1 MKQRFSAI
9 TQVSLVVLLALTL
22 GLVTAVPSIA
32 QGLAQESASISP
44 PTEVYDLGDPAD
56 VKTTVTWHDAGE
68 ITAVKDD
75 GDELGE
81 NDYSVIAVD
90 DNRAILTINAS
101 YYLAGKL
108 VDIGDNLTLAIE
120 FYSGDSAVF
129 TIVAVHYP
137 AVSPDEA
144 EYDLDNP
151 PDFIKTSITWGRAS
165 NITSITEGED
175 DSPLGLGTNYIVL
188 LSTLLILT
196 DYLAANL
203 TEEGKELELAI
214 EFDVGEPASFTI
226 VAVKTD
232 PGLFPS
238 NPYAY
243 DLFAAAAVE
252 IGITWRRATEVVSIV
267 DHDGYSLQRGLR
279 GDYAVSNTTL
289 TILSSYLERKLTG
302 EGANL
307 TLTIQFDVGRPITF
321 ITEAVVEAPSIDPE
335 RADYDLD
342 DPAAVSTTIKWEDA
356 IEVVS
361 IIENGNPLVMGDDY
375 KVEDITEGETATL
388 TILNDYLSD
397 ELTDVDQSVELS
409 IRFGFNSTTHPG
421 LQHYATFNITA
432 IGTHPSIS
440 PGVAPYDLR
449 SQAAVNTT
457 ITWRAAE
464 RSVSVADDGYQLQ
477 LGDDYTV
484 TTIDA
489 DRATLTILNSYLADN
504 LTAVGNSL
512 ALAIGFSVGDPA
524 DFTIT
529 AVNETP
535 SINPQRADYD
545 LDPDKRGDVETII
558 TRQVPIQV
566 VSITENGNPLI
577 KGHDYE
583 VEDIAERETATLT
596 ILSDPYLAGKLTA
609 KNQSVVLTIEFSVGD
624 PVTFTI
630 TGVRYPAVYPTE
642 ARYDLDDR
650 ADFIETRITWG
661 SASNIIHITEHIAD
675 HERDLTRSVNNDY
688 NDYIV
693 LGDTLVITDNYL
705 GELDIGDDPR
715 LSIGF
720 DDDYTADF
728 VIGVIGTHARIFP
741 TRAVYDLED
750 RADVQTTIKWGSAT
764 EVVSITDND
773 AENDNPLKRGHD
785 YVVGQ
790 TVDDQATLNITS
802 AYLETKVI
810 RWVDE
815 VLLTVEFD
823 AGEDVQLSVGG
834 LAGCFIATA
843 AYGTA
848 TAQEIEVLREFRDG
862 YLLTNS
868 LGQALVDL
876 YYRISPPIAEFITE
890 HPSLKPIVRA
900 GLVPAVAMSAVAVNT
915 GPAEKTA
922 IVGLLVLISVALG
935 IWAAGRQSRR
945 PKCT

>member
-44 PTEVYDLGDPAD
+44 PTQVYDLGDPAD

-68 ITAVKDD
+68 ITAVKYD
-75 GDELGE
+75 GHQLGE
-81 NDYSVIAVD
+81 NDHSVIAVD

-101 YYLAGKL
+101 YLAGKL
-108 VDIGDNLTLAIE
+108 GHIGDNLTLAIE
-120 FYSGDSAVF
+120 FYSGDPAVF
-129 TIVAVHYP
+129 TIVAVRYP
-137 AVSPDEA
+137 AVSPEKA

-151 PDFIKTSITWGRAS
+151 PDFIQTSITWGRAS
-165 NITSITEGED
+165 NISGITEGED
-175 DSPLGLGTNYIVL
+175 DLPPGLGNDYIVL
-188 LSTLLILT
+188 LNTLLILT
-196 DYLAANL
+196 DYLEANL

-214 EFDVGEPASFTI
+214 KFDVGEPASFTI

-267 DHDGYSLQRGLR
+267 DGDGYSLQRGPR

-302 EGANL
+302 EGVILA
-307 TLTIQFDVGRPITF
+307 LTIQFDVGRPITF
-321 ITEAVVEAPSIDPE
+321 ITEAVDRAPSIAPE

-361 IIENGNPLVMGDDY
+361 ITENGNPLVMGDDY
-375 KVEDITEGETATL
+375 KVEDITEWETATL

-409 IRFGFNSTTHPG
+409 IRFGFNSTIHPG

-449 SQAAVNTT
+449 SPAAVNTT
-457 ITWRAAE
+457 ITWRDAK
-464 RSVSVADDGYQLQ
+464 SIVSVADDGYQLQ
-477 LGDDYTV
+477 KDDEYSV
-484 TTIDA
+484 TAIDA
-489 DRATLTILNSYLADN
+489 DRATLTILNSYLAGN
-504 LTAVGNSL
+504 LTAVGDSL
-512 ALAIGFSVGDPA
+512 ALAIGFDFGEPIT
-524 DFTIT
+524 FTIT
-529 AVNETP
+529 AVNHDP
-535 SINPQRADYD
+535 SIDPRGADYD
-545 LDPDKRGDVETII
+545 LDKRGDVETTI
-558 TRQVPIQV
+558 TWQVPIQV
-566 VSITENGNPLI
+566 ISITENGNPLI
-577 KGHDYE
+577 MGHDYE
-583 VEDIAERETATLT
+583 VEDIAEGETATLT
-596 ILSDPYLAGKLTA
+596 ILSDSYDSYLNRKLRDVGHEA
-609 KNQSVVLTIEFSVGD
+609 VLTIEFSVGD

-630 TGVRYPAVYPTE
+630 TGVRFPDVYPT
-642 ARYDLDDR
+642 AQYDLDDR

-661 SASNIIHITEHIAD
+661 SASKIECIAD
-675 HERDLTRSVNNDY
+675 DKGDLTPSLKDDY
-688 NDYIV
+688 DYIV

-705 GELDIGDDPR
+705 RELDIGEVAV
-715 LSIGF
+715 LNITF

-728 VIGVIGTHARIFP
+728 VIRVIGTDAKILP
-741 TRAVYDLED
+741 TRVVYDLD
-750 RADVQTTIKWGSAT
+750 DPADVQTTITWGSAT
-764 EVVSITDND
+764 KVVSINET
-773 AENDNPLKRGHD
+773 ENDNRSIPENG
-785 YVVGQ
+785 YFVEQ
-790 TVDDQATLNITS
+790 TVDGEATLTIS
-802 AYLETKVI
+802 KGYLREKLE

-815 VLLTVEFD
+815 ILLTVDFD
-823 AGEDVQLSVGG
+823 VGKDATLSVAG
-834 LAGCFIATA
+834 LARCFIATA
-843 AYGTA
+843 AYDTA
-848 TAQEIEVLREFRDG
+848 MAQEIEVLREFRDG